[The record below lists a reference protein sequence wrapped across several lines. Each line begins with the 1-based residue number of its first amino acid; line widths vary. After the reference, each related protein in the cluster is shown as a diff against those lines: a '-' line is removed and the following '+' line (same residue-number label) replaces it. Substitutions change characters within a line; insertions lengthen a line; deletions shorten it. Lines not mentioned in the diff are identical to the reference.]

1 VLRAADQDLVVRD
14 PAVPGLAVLLDDE
27 ALGRWLSEQMQETA
41 RVRVH
46 YLRYKPGTSCA
57 LAGDV
62 DLADGGR
69 ACLVSAYAHPDNVKA
84 TKTLQRAP
92 AGSVLGVDPA
102 RGLIATTPAA
112 DRDLP
117 ALALLDDDVGRRR
130 LLRRVLGDRPGLRHT
145 TVQTLR
151 HKPHRR
157 WVGVVQ
163 PRQGPQAVLRCYR
176 PARARAATEAIAAW
190 AGGEPRT
197 PRLLGVYPRRGVAA
211 VDFLPG
217 RLLSQATAADYL
229 AAGRALARL
238 HCRREVVLRTSGPVA
253 EARAVRASAALLSV
267 LLPDKAEDLDEL
279 ADVLGNRLVA
289 MEHVRR
295 PIHGDFSADQV
306 VIGDRG
312 AGLIDLDSARL
323 ADPAVDLACAS
334 ASMTLDVVVGQL
346 ACTTAEQQ
354 IAALH
359 EGYALVGD
367 VPGEARLATHEAAH
381 LLRRAVEPFRL
392 RMTPEWPSA
401 SRDLVE
407 RARKRLSGT
416 TLVGGSR

>member
-14 PAVPGLAVLLDDE
+14 PAVPGLAVLLDEE
-27 ALGRWLSEQMQETA
+27 ALGRWLSEQMQESV

-46 YLRYKPGTSCA
+46 YLRYKHATSCV

-62 DLADGGR
+62 DVADSVR
-69 ACLVSAYAHPDNVKA
+69 ACLVAAYAHPDHVKA

-102 RGLIATTPAA
+102 LGLLATTSAA

-117 ALALLDDDVGRRR
+117 ALALLDDDVSRRR
-130 LLRRVLGDRPGLRHT
+130 LLRRVLGDRPGLRHA
-145 TVQTLR
+145 TVRALR
-151 HKPHRR
+151 HNPHRR
-157 WVGVVQ
+157 WVGIVQ
-163 PRQGPQAVLRCYR
+163 PRQGPAAVLRCYR

-197 PRLLGVYPRRGVAA
+197 PRLLGVHPRRGVAA
-211 VDFLPG
+211 VDFMPG
-217 RLLSQATAADYL
+217 RLLSQGTVADFL

-253 EARAVRASAALLSV
+253 EARAVRASAGLLSV
-267 LLPDKAEDLDEL
+267 LLPDMAEDLDDL
-279 ADVLGNRLVA
+279 AGVLGNRLVA

-306 VIGDRG
+306 VVGDR
-312 AGLIDLDSARL
+312 AVGLIDLDSARL

-334 ASMTLDVVVGQL
+334 ASMTLDVVLGQL
-346 ACTTAEQQ
+346 DCTTAEQQ
-354 IAALH
+354 MGALH

-381 LLRRAVEPFRL
+381 LLRRAVKPFRL

-407 RARKRLSGT
+407 RARNRLSGT
-416 TLVGGSR
+416 TLVGGAR